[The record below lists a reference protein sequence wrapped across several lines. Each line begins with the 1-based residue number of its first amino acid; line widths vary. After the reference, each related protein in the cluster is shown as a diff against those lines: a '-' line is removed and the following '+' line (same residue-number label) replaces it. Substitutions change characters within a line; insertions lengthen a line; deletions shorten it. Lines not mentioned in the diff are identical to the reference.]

1 VVVGFQAARLAVRTK
16 MAGVLTRRPWRAARA
31 AADFELHLDP
41 AVVKS
46 DDTARV
52 RSLLESALA
61 PLKPARGRALA
72 CVVSIERVCRVAP

>member
-1 VVVGFQAARLAVRTK
+1 
-16 MAGVLTRRPWRAARA
+16 MAGVLTRRPWRAART

-46 DDTARV
+46 DDTAWV

-61 PLKPARGRALA
+61 
-72 CVVSIERVCRVAP
+72 CVVSIESVPCGTVGRLGELGFALGGFGMAIVR